1 MRTPDTGTD
10 AAPGAAVEPPHEL
23 PWFDESAGRLIRPFT
38 ACGGRTRP
46 TVRLDLLTLVV
57 ATGRPIRRR
66 LGPEHAQVLRMCAGQ
81 GPTPVAEIAAQ
92 VRLPVAVTKVLL
104 ADLCELGAVTV
115 NSPVPV
121 GCSLTDRDLL
131 EAVLHGLRAR
141 L

>member
-1 MRTPDTGTD
+1 M
-10 AAPGAAVEPPHEL
+10 
-23 PWFDESAGRLIRPFT
+23 PWLDESAGRLIRPFT

-46 TVRLDLLTLVV
+46 TVGLDLLTLVV

-66 LGPEHAQVLRMCAGQ
+66 LGPEHTQVLRTCAG
-81 GPTPVAEIAAQ
+81 PASTPVAEIAAQ

-104 ADLCELGAVTV
+104 ADLFELGAVTV
-115 NSPVPV
+115 NSPVPPGRSV
-121 GCSLTDRDLL
+121 TDRDLL